1 MRAFK
6 AGLRRV
12 ALLAP
17 ATALALLL
25 PVPAHAAAEE
35 TEAPPSDRITLEVT
49 ANGSGC
55 KAGTVQTYVDRDNNG
70 FRAYFDELA
79 AMVGDGAPSTAIR
92 RNCQFNLRVSGVPD
106 GYQYA
111 VADAHLRGYA
121 YISAGATGLQR
132 TNYYFQGS
140 SETVSRERKITGPY
154 SDFWT
159 QRDRGPIIWSP
170 CRVQRNANI
179 NMELRVSPGADRPA
193 PVSFMSMTSWE
204 HRVFARFRLAW
215 RSC

>member
-1 MRAFK
+1 MRAFT
-6 AGLRRV
+6 AGMRRV

-35 TEAPPSDRITLEVT
+35 TDAPPSGITLEVVT

-55 KAGTVQTYVDRDNNG
+55 KAGTVRTYVDRDDNG
-70 FRAYFDELA
+70 FRAYFDEFA
-79 AMVGDGAPSTAIR
+79 AMVGDGAPPTAIR

-106 GYQYA
+106 GYSYT
-111 VADAHLRGYA
+111 VANAELRGYGHL
-121 YISAGATGLQR
+121 SPGATGLQR
-132 TNYYFQGS
+132 TAYYFQGMTN
-140 SETVSRERKITGPY
+140 TVYREHKFTGPY
-154 SDFWT
+154 NNFWKV
-159 QRDRGPIIWSP
+159 RDRGPTVWSV
-170 CRVQRNANI
+170 CHEQRNANI
-179 NMELRVSPGADRPA
+179 NMELRVSPGADKPA

-215 RSC
+215 RTC